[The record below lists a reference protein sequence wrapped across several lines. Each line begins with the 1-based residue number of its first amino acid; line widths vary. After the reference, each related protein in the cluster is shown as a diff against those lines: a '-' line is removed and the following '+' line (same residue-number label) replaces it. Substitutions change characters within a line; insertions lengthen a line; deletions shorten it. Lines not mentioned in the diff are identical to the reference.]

1 MRIDFGASFK
11 DVSRLLRAS
20 SQPNGQGN
28 GVGFEKDLDVVLTN
42 PPAIIGDSKEPQQ
55 VASLVRSG
63 PSPIDEMKASLRSQD
78 LGMIEE
84 LMTPFT
90 PPAIETVGEP
100 SPSESVK
107 TPTLLEVKRIKI
119 DKDVPIAQ
127 ELPRLG
133 SEEIRAQLKTMSEK
147 VGIDPTLAMA
157 VVKAESSF
165 NTTAVSR
172 DGHASK
178 GLFQLLDTTG
188 KTLLARSEDTGR
200 KYDPFNPDLNMELG
214 TSYLKYLHSI
224 FDDATELPN
233 KLKTRK
239 AADPE
244 SLEKLAVA
252 AFNAGEGRV
261 ASAQRR
267 SEKAGKDPSRYEH
280 VAPFLPRSTREY
292 VSRVVEGKKLF

>member
-20 SQPNGQGN
+20 SQPNGPGN

-42 PPAIIGDSKEPQQ
+42 PPPTLGDTKEPQH
-55 VASLVRSG
+55 VGSIARSM
-63 PSPIDEMKASLRSQD
+63 PNPIEDMKASLRTPDLGMTEALMSPYEPQD
-78 LGMIEE
+78 LGPIQEG
-84 LMTPFT
+84 
-90 PPAIETVGEP
+90 V
-100 SPSESVK
+100 PSEGVK

-119 DKDVPIAQ
+119 DKEMPVAE
-127 ELPRLG
+127 ELPKIG
-133 SEEIRAQLKTMSEK
+133 SEEIRAQLKVMSEK
-147 VGIDPTLAMA
+147 IGLDPSLTMA

-188 KTLLARSEDTGR
+188 KTLLSRSEDTGR

-224 FDDATELPN
+224 FDNSTELPN
-233 KLKTRK
+233 KLKTHK
-239 AADPE
+239 AADAD

-267 SEKAGKDPSRYEH
+267 SERAGKDPSQYEH